1 MLRELTRNGYHI
13 KPKIKL
19 QKTPITKP
27 MVTFFQ
33 TQNTFRN
40 MKPPKN
46 KLSTNTY
53 TTCLSSENLMSSH
66 STIDNNMRTFS
77 PKQKRVGLKESSCLS
92 TKDTLK
98 STTAFT
104 DFNTSSKLTQTI
116 KKENPLKFQPH
127 TSFDNKKIIQDIKQ
141 DIIIPMQQI
150 NKKKR
155 ENSVDISMTVKN
167 LKQHLTISNDELS
180 KSNSINKNLRLESS
194 LLSLT
199 TKRHI
204 IDNKFINDEIP
215 KLRSEIEKITNE
227 KNRLD
232 KQKVIYQNKY
242 DEIVND
248 IDDMKKIIKQYKISI
263 DDTTTYNK
271 NMQSAI
277 VLIKK
282 RNDETKLELNQ
293 LRQNNDNIGRELLF
307 LYNKYKIKELVSNT
321 K

>member
-1 MLRELTRNGYHI
+1 MLRELTRNGYHP
-13 KPKIKL
+13 KPQIKL

-27 MVTFFQ
+27 MVTFYQ

-53 TTCLSSENLMSSH
+53 TTCLSSEYLMSSH

-98 STTAFT
+98 STTFFT
-104 DFNTSSKLTQTI
+104 DFNTSSKQTI

-167 LKQHLTISNDELS
+167 LKQYLTISNDELS

-194 LLSLT
+194 ILTLT

-215 KLRSEIEKITNE
+215 KLKNEIEKITKE

-263 DDTTTYNK
+263 DDTTTNNK

-307 LYNKYKIKELVSNT
+307 LYDKYKIKDLVSNT